1 MTSRD
6 VYERFVDQLTGA
18 LEARLLSVPGEDRL
32 DVGTLEDLAVA
43 IEEGESVTS
52 APGCM
57 PSSCDPRS
65 DRPATWVRSIQT
77 R

>member
-43 IEEGESVTS
+43 IEEGESVTVS
-52 APGCM
+52 AGVY
-57 PSSCDPRS
+57 
-65 DRPATWVRSIQT
+65 AIEL
-77 R
+77 